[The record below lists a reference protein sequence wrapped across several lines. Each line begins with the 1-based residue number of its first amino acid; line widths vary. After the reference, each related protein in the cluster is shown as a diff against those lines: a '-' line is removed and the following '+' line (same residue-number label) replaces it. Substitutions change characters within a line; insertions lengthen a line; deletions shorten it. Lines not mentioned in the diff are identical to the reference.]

1 MKLAPIAVALA
12 ATLALAG
19 CAPATDYRAEA
30 ADYLTEQLEA
40 MGMDMTTPAS
50 QELIDTLSAD
60 VADACTGTAE
70 ADTFA
75 AQFSDGTLA
84 DLFLAAV
91 DTVC

>member
-19 CAPATDYRAEA
+19 CAPSTDYRAEA
-30 ADYLTEQLEA
+30 ADYLTEQLGA

-50 QELIDTLSAD
+50 QELIDTLSGN
-60 VADACTGTAE
+60 VADACTGEAD

-75 AQFSDGTLA
+75 AQFSDDTLA
-84 DLFLAAV
+84 ELFLATVDAV
-91 DTVC
+91 C

>member
-1 MKLAPIAVALA
+1 MKLAPIALALA

-19 CAPATDYRAEA
+19 CAPTDYRAEA